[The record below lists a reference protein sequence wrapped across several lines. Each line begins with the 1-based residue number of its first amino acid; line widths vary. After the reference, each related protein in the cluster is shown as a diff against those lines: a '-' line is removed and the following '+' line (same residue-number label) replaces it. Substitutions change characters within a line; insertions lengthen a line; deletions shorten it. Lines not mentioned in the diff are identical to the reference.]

1 MNPPP
6 PPPTPAPPSAP
17 FGISAV
23 QCPKCRKYMFVE
35 EHERD
40 QTIACLLCKAP
51 IRVGAA
57 V

>member
-1 MNPPP
+1 MNPPTP
-6 PPPTPAPPSAP
+6 SPTPAPPSAP